1 MTPEHRVKTIH
12 KVHKP
17 HKEIEKRRKAGVL
30 IEKAKRD
37 KNETKSYVLSES
49 SLQFFKDYI
58 LHNMAIT
65 EPIDNMMLCKIED
78 KLYEY
83 EDDNINEDGSEKTVD
98 YPFFERNRKASE
110 VLAELFGMWNDGDV
124 NYADLNYRLGLA

>member
-1 MTPEHRVKTIH
+1 MK
-12 KVHKP
+12 
-17 HKEIEKRRKAGVL
+17 
-30 IEKAKRD
+30 KAKRD
-37 KNETKSYVLSES
+37 KNETKSYILSES

-58 LHNMAIT
+58 LHDMAIT

-83 EDDNINEDGSEKTVD
+83 EDDNINEEGSEKTVD

-110 VLAELFGMWNDGDV
+110 VLSELFGMWNDGDV
-124 NYADLNYRLGLA
+124 NYAALNYRLGLA

>member
-1 MTPEHRVKTIH
+1 MK
-12 KVHKP
+12 
-17 HKEIEKRRKAGVL
+17 
-30 IEKAKRD
+30 KAKKD
-37 KNETKSYVLSES
+37 KNEAKSYVLSEN

-58 LHNMAIT
+58 LHDMAIT
-65 EPIDNMMLCKIED
+65 KPIDNMMLCEIED

-83 EDDNINEDGSEKTVD
+83 EDDNINEDGSEKTID

-124 NYADLNYRLGLA
+124 NYTDLNFRLGLA